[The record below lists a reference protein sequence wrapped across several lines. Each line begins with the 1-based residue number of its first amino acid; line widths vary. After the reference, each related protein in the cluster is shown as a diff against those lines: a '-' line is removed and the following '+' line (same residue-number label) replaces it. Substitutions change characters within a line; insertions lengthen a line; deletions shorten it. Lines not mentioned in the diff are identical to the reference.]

1 VIISIRREEE
11 EGFIMK
17 RLADHMT
24 PRNMRILWIIVTL
37 VALAAAAG
45 APPGYGGGG

>member
-1 VIISIRREEE
+1 MERVRR
-11 EGFIMK
+11 
-17 RLADHMT
+17 HMT

-45 APPGYGGGG
+45 APVGYGGGGG